1 MQGEYEGVRLLKL
14 LPRILSRG
22 RVELRLLQW
31 AAMRRLRR
39 EVTLSTRQGRFT
51 ISTAADDPIGRALY
65 SQGEYELGYIEQ
77 VFRELE
83 ALGAWR
89 SDGTDTILDVGAN
102 IGVISIG
109 VLNRGLAARSIAIEP
124 EPRNHDLLRRNA
136 RQNGLADRM
145 LCLQRAVSDTASNV
159 EFELSDSNFGDHR
172 VRRGPSAPADD
183 AGDRYGEPSRAVILV
198 EADRIDTLLAA
209 APAEF
214 TDRIALMWIDVQGFE
229 GYAFEG
235 ASRLLESGLPTMAE
249 IWPYGLRRAGMGPER
264 FCAIAERFW
273 SEFRVLRRG
282 RFVRYPIGM
291 LGTFFEEL
299 GPDGE
304 FDNVLFLGRA
314 KDTGSV

>member
-1 MQGEYEGVRLLKL
+1 MRLLKL
-14 LPRILSRG
+14 IPRILSRG

-31 AAMRRLRR
+31 AATRRLRR
-39 EVTLSTRQGRFT
+39 EITLSTRQGRFT
-51 ISTAADDPIGRALY
+51 ISTAADDPIGRSLY
-65 SQGEYELGYIEQ
+65 SRGEYELGYIEQ
-77 VFRELE
+77 VFRELG
-83 ALGAWR
+83 ALGVLR
-89 SDGTDTILDVGAN
+89 SEDTILDVGAN

-136 RQNGLADRM
+136 SQNGLADRI
-145 LCLQRAVSDTASNV
+145 LCLQRAVSDSASNV

-172 VRRGPSAPADD
+172 VRRGASAPVDD
-183 AGDRYGEPSRAVILV
+183 AGDRYGEPARAVIRV

-209 APAEF
+209 APTEF

-235 ASRLLESGLPTMAE
+235 ASRLLENGLPTMAE
-249 IWPYGLRRAGMGPER
+249 IWPYGLRRAGMVPER

-282 RFVRYPIGM
+282 RFVRYPIEM

-304 FDNVLFLGRA
+304 FDNVLLLRRA
-314 KDTGSV
+314 KDPGSV